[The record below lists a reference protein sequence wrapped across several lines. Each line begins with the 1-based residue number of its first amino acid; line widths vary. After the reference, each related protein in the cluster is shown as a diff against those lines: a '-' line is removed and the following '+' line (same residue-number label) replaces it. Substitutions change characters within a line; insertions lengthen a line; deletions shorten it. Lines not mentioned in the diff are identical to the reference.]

1 MAMSRITTK
10 ASTTIIIVALLS
22 LLVLLLWFSPLF
34 PKKIDIE
41 NEVSGMSSWIIN
53 ILRHKTGGFNFK
65 KSLHLN
71 YGKTQHVFK
80 NKSNVFPWWESS
92 A

>member
-1 MAMSRITTK
+1 MAMSRLTTK

-53 ILRHKTGGFNFK
+53 ILRHKADGFNFK

-71 YGKTQHVFK
+71 YGKTQDVFK